1 MGLAGRKAEP
11 SSFAWRW
18 PIAFQGLFVI
28 AILLFLPF
36 LPESPRWLMQHER
49 IEEATEVYARF
60 QGSDATISDLRVL
73 KEREEVMAS
82 IETERFMGQASWTE
96 IFTENKERS
105 ISRVLLGAG
114 PYLSALLQPL
124 VSRFLLMI
132 SY

>member
-18 PIAFQGLFVI
+18 PIAFQGLFI
-28 AILLFLPF
+28 IGILLFLPF
-36 LPESPRWLMQHER
+36 LPESPRWLIQHER
-49 IEEATEVYARF
+49 IEEATKVYARF

-73 KEREEVMAS
+73 KERAEVMAS
-82 IETERFMGQASWTE
+82 IEKERHMGQASWTE

-114 PYLSALLQPL
+114 PYLFELLQPP
-124 VSRFLLMI
+124 VFRFLLI
-132 SY
+132 IIQ

>member
-18 PIAFQGLFVI
+18 PIAFQGLFI
-28 AILLFLPF
+28 IGILLFLPF
-36 LPESPRWLMQHER
+36 LPESPRWLIQQER
-49 IEEATEVYARF
+49 IEDETEVYARF

-73 KEREEVMAS
+73 EEREEVMAS
-82 IETERFMGQASWTE
+82 IEKERHMGQASWTE

-114 PYLSALLQPL
+114 PYLFELLQPS
-124 VSRFLLMI
+124 VFRFLLII
-132 SY
+132 SR